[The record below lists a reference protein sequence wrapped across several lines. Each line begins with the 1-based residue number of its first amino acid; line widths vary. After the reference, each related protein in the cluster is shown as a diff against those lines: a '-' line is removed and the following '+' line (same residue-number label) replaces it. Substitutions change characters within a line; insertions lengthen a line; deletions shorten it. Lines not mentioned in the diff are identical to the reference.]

1 MRMMKFIK
9 FLLIWIS
16 QQLAIP
22 FWMVGHIH
30 LSLSTATY
38 SDVKI
43 LLASLGMNVVVAV
56 GFWLDWRLWRV
67 DKVDHIH
74 ILTKQIN
81 ENRKSISGVAQTT
94 NRIVEEINQMKVYK

>member
-1 MRMMKFIK
+1 
-9 FLLIWIS
+9 
-16 QQLAIP
+16 
-22 FWMVGHIH
+22 MVGHIH
-30 LSLSTATY
+30 LSLSTATL

>member
-1 MRMMKFIK
+1 MEMMKFIK

-30 LSLSTATY
+30 LSLSTATL